1 MRGLRINQETHTVNV
16 QCVINRTTHALIWEL
31 MPLASNEDWLTY
43 LQNASHWQWPLVL
56 LVSVH
61 QNPLINIEAAALGD
75 ENIDE
80 EVEEANIEAGGT
92 AAPQYGPTCGF
103 IPLPRWAR
111 GPLSVHTDRGTSR

>member
-1 MRGLRINQETHTVNV
+1 
-16 QCVINRTTHALIWEL
+16 

-43 LQNASHWQWPLVL
+43 LQNAIHWQWPLVL

-61 QNPLINIEAAALGD
+61 QNPLINIEAAALED

-92 AAPQYGPTCGF
+92 AAPQYVADEGEN
-103 IPLPRWAR
+103 I
-111 GPLSVHTDRGTSR
+111 LSVHTDRGTSR